1 MDRYVLRDYYQW
13 SLEPNELVI
22 LYEKEKKLAGII
34 ELTVHDDYIMIV
46 MVGRNILTGFSG
58 VGTRLMALA
67 ENVGRQLGKKEIRLE
82 SLDTVVKWYDGIL
95 GYEEYDEPYDDKEF
109 GRLTPKRKLV

>member
-1 MDRYVLRDYYQW
+1 
-13 SLEPNELVI
+13 
-22 LYEKEKKLAGII
+22 
-34 ELTVHDDYIMIV
+34 MIV
-46 MVGRNILTGFSG
+46 MIGRNILTGFSG

-82 SLDTVVKWYDGIL
+82 SLDTVVKWYDDIL